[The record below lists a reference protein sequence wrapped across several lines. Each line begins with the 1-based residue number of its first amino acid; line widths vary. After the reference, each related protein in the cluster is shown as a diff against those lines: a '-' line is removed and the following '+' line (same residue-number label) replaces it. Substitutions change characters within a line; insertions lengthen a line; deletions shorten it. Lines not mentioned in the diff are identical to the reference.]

1 MYCPNCGSQNTD
13 QATFCVNCGNALK
26 STAGNATPPTPPPAF
41 PPNPPQQPGYQ
52 QPYGQQRPAPE
63 DKVDTILSILAFCFP
78 IVGLILYFV
87 WKDNRP
93 NSAKQICTV
102 SAIGFGVGVV
112 FYLIMAAGASLI

>member
-1 MYCPNCGSQNTD
+1 MQKY
-13 QATFCVNCGNALK
+13 
-26 STAGNATPPTPPPAF
+26 
-41 PPNPPQQPGYQ
+41 PPQNPGF

-63 DKVDTILSILAFCFP
+63 DKVDTILSIVAFCFP

-93 NSAKQICTV
+93 KSAKQICTV

-112 FYLIMAAGASLI
+112 FYLIMVAGASVL